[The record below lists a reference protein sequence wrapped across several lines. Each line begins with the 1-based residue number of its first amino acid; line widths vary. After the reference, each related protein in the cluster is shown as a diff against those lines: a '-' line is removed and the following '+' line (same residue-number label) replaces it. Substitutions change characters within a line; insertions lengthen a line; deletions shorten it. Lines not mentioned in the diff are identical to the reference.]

1 MMTMRH
7 AVEASA
13 LILTIAGSVLAAPS
27 PSFAG
32 EQARSVNDPVE
43 ATPERL
49 ATSTFP
55 MGVVTT
61 DITKTEQQG
70 SQRHITITADVL
82 FDFDSVEVNPE
93 FAAKIPDLIKEIP
106 QNAKDEVAG
115 HTDSIGS
122 EELNQKMSEDR
133 AKAVADEIT
142 KSRPDL
148 KITTKGYGETEPV
161 AENEKNGEDNPE
173 GRAQNRRVEIT
184 YN

>member
-7 AVEASA
+7 AVETSA

-93 FAAKIPDLIKEIP
+93 FAAK
-106 QNAKDEVAG
+106 
-115 HTDSIGS
+115 
-122 EELNQKMSEDR
+122 
-133 AKAVADEIT
+133 
-142 KSRPDL
+142 
-148 KITTKGYGETEPV
+148 GYGETEPV